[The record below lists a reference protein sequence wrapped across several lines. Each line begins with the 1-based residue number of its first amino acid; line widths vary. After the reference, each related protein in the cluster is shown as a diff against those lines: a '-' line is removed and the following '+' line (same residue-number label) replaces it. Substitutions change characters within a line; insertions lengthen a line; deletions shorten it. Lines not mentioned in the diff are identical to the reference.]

1 MTDLIKEI
9 IKRVKVDSNHLN
21 MLLLLI
27 DGNISINVGEE
38 NAYMSPK
45 DVTEEFIKE
54 RLLNSLAWIPDTFR
68 ITGSSNYPK
77 GLRFCSVIREL
88 KLSRNTANFLI
99 KVDREAVIRECL
111 EVKRLSKFSL
121 FSNAF
126 NLI

>member
-1 MTDLIKEI
+1 MTDLIEEI
-9 IKRVKVDSNHLN
+9 IKRVRVDNNYLG

-27 DGNISINVGEE
+27 DGNIIINVETE
-38 NAYMSPK
+38 NLYMSSK

-54 RLLNSLAWIPDTFR
+54 QLINSLAWIPDTFR

-99 KVDREAVIRECL
+99 KVDREAVIRKCL
-111 EVKRLSKFSL
+111 EAKSLSKFSL

-126 NLI
+126 KLI